1 MLGLQSSTA
10 MSLGTCLHK
19 QKLHPGP
26 AVPRT
31 VLGNGFKSVLKD
43 WQQGQQME
51 KLDLSGA

>member
-1 MLGLQSSTA
+1 